1 MNDPVPAM
9 LNQHAVGKNKA
20 DTRIDAITGLRGL
33 AALLV
38 VYGHS
43 VDWFSL
49 PLVNHFSG
57 EIGVTIFFALSG
69 FLMAYLYIGKEFT
82 ALGVTE
88 YAIHRFSRIAPAY
101 LFILLLSVIICATI
115 DPNFVYAITGKN
127 ILRHVLF
134 SGNVSVFWSITPEV
148 EFYFLFVLLWAVAS
162 RFLMRFELTG
172 LLLLAFGCL
181 VLIAYRDAFP
191 GTFVGSK
198 LHYFVFGAVAGVL
211 RSRIGTTIGNA
222 NANGVGAANAGLDP
236 RSLNLLHGVLILAM
250 AAAVVLILSG
260 HGSTVM
266 PFADNKAF
274 YSSILTALFG
284 ALLVFSF
291 SFSSALGNAVFAN
304 RPLVLCGECSFSI
317 YLLHMPVIYLFHK
330 YFAQPQPLLLLIPF
344 IALVL
349 GLSWLNYRLIERP
362 GARLIK
368 SIGHLFERKL
378 AGIFPRPVGP
388 ASARSSGLTG
398 GAQTIESK
406 LQ

>member
-1 MNDPVPAM
+1 MTDPGAM
-9 LNQHAVGKNKA
+9 RSHN
-20 DTRIDAITGLRGL
+20 RIDAITGLRGL

-57 EIGVTIFFALSG
+57 EIGVTVFFALSG
-69 FLMAYLYIGKEFT
+69 FLMAYLYIGKDFT

-101 LFILLLSVIICATI
+101 LFILLLSVIVCAAI

-148 EFYFLFVLLWAVAS
+148 EFYFLFVLLWAVSSSCA
-162 RFLMRFELTG
+162 MRFGPGALAG
-172 LLLLAFGCL
+172 LALLGFGCL
-181 VLIAYRDAFP
+181 MLMAYRDVFP

-198 LHYFVFGAVAGVL
+198 LHYFLFGAVAGVL
-211 RSRIGTTIGNA
+211 RAKIGAGGMA
-222 NANGVGAANAGLDP
+222 GVDTE
-236 RSLNLLHGVLILAM
+236 RDSTSLNLLHGLLILAM
-250 AAAVVLILSG
+250 AAAAILILSG
-260 HGSTVM
+260 HGAAVI

-274 YSSILTALFG
+274 YSSLLTALFG
-284 ALLVFSF
+284 AFLVFSF
-291 SFSSALGNAVFAN
+291 SFPSALGDAVFAN
-304 RPLVLCGECSFSI
+304 RAVVLCGECSFSI
-317 YLLHMPVIYLFHK
+317 YLWHMPVIYVFHK
-330 YFAQPQPLLLLIPF
+330 YFPQPLPLALLAPF

-349 GLSWLNYRLIERP
+349 GLSWLNYRLVERP

-368 SIGHLFERKL
+368 AVGHILKRK
-378 AGIFPRPVGP
+378 AAWAVP
-388 ASARSSGLTG
+388 ALRSSLTQSARKS
-398 GAQTIESK
+398 
-406 LQ
+406 

>member
-1 MNDPVPAM
+1 LTSSNNPVLAM
-9 LNQHAVGKNKA
+9 PHPNTGGKQKA
-20 DTRIDAITGLRGL
+20 DTRIDAITGLRGV

-43 VDWFSL
+43 VTWFSL

-57 EIGVTIFFALSG
+57 EIGVTVFFALSG

-101 LFILLLSVIICATI
+101 LFILLLSVVICAAI
-115 DPNFVYAITGKN
+115 DPNFIYAITGAN

-134 SGNVSVFWSITPEV
+134 SGDVSVFWSITPEV
-148 EFYFLFVLLWAVAS
+148 EFYFLFVLLWVAAS
-162 RFLMRFELTG
+162 RFLMRSELVG

-181 VLIAYRDAFP
+181 MLIAYRDAFP

-198 LHYFVFGAVAGVL
+198 LHYFMFGAVAGVV
-211 RSRIGTTIGNA
+211 RSKIGA
-222 NANGVGAANAGLDP
+222 NANVGLGH
-236 RSLNLLHGVLILAM
+236 RSLNLQHGVLILVM
-250 AAAVVLILSG
+250 AAGAVLILTG
-260 HGSTVM
+260 HGSSVI
-266 PFADNKAF
+266 PFADDEAF

-284 ALLVFSF
+284 AFLIFSF

-317 YLLHMPVIYLFHK
+317 YLLHMPVIYVFHK
-330 YFAQPQPLLLLIPF
+330 YFAQPQPLWLLAPF
-344 IALVL
+344 ITLVL

-368 SIGHLFERKL
+368 SIGHLFERKV
-378 AGIFPRPVGP
+378 AEIFPQRRPALRALP
-388 ASARSSGLTG
+388 AAHR
-398 GAQTIESK
+398 Q
-406 LQ
+406 